1 MGIPTPN
8 HRPTRPFAGAGAAAG
23 RLLSQFP
30 LRPITNAAL
39 EGKGSLEIIGFKRRF
54 LLTFCRCRQK
64 ACRRRQTRNYCWEKW
79 AVGGTGPTKE
89 KHPSERKRKPA
100 KRERI
105 PTTSLRTGLGMTGLA
120 YERIFGGPIKPV
132 PFCVN
137 PFSTVEWRPFRR
149 KEKIVLAFCR
159 RGIYNSIK
167 SIKGQSVRR
176 LVRRRR
182 NRVRSPASWS
192 L

>member
-1 MGIPTPN
+1 MHGVI
-8 HRPTRPFAGAGAAAG
+8 AGK
-23 RLLSQFP
+23 P
-30 LRPITNAAL
+30 P
-39 EGKGSLEIIGFKRRF
+39 KRRLWRMKRGGF
-54 LLTFCRCRQK
+54 EEVSRFSRHNVAGNRLTRRCVLLPTFPAGGK
-64 ACRRRQTRNYCWEKW
+64 SGPPEAVPYKRR
-79 AVGGTGPTKE
+79 APVGTKKKTCKE
-89 KHPSERKRKPA
+89 
-100 KRERI
+100 
-105 PTTSLRTGLGMTGLA
+105 GMTGLA

-132 PFCVN
+132 SFCVN

-159 RGIYNSIK
+159 RDIYNRVK

>member
-8 HRPTRPFAGAGAAAG
+8 HRPTRPFAGAGAG
-23 RLLSQFP
+23 LLLSQFP
-30 LRPITNAAL
+30 LRPIPNAAL
-39 EGKGSLEIIGFKRRF
+39 EGKGSFETIGFKRRF
-54 LLTFCRCRQK
+54 LPTFPATGK
-64 ACRRRQTRNYCWEKW
+64 SMPPEANKKLLLGKVGRRRPFPTREN
-79 AVGGTGPTKE
+79 
-89 KHPSERKRKPA
+89 HPLERKRKPA
-100 KRERI
+100 RRERI

-120 YERIFGGPIKPV
+120 YERIFSSPIKPV
-132 PFCVN
+132 PFCVH

-159 RGIYNSIK
+159 RGIYNRVK
-167 SIKGQSVRR
+167 SIKGQSARR

>member
-1 MGIPTPN
+1 MQRLKVKGVLKPSVSNGVFCIL
-8 HRPTRPFAGAGAAAG
+8 FVAVDKKYAAG
-23 RLLSQFP
+23 
-30 LRPITNAAL
+30 
-39 EGKGSLEIIGFKRRF
+39 
-54 LLTFCRCRQK
+54 
-64 ACRRRQTRNYCWEKW
+64 
-79 AVGGTGPTKE
+79 GTVPTKE

-120 YERIFGGPIKPV
+120 YERIFSSPIKSV
-132 PFCVN
+132 PFCVH

-149 KEKIVLAFCR
+149 KEKIVLAFCCW
-159 RGIYNSIK
+159 GVYNGGK

>member
-1 MGIPTPN
+1 MGFC
-8 HRPTRPFAGAGAAAG
+8 RR
-23 RLLSQFP
+23 
-30 LRPITNAAL
+30 
-39 EGKGSLEIIGFKRRF
+39 SLETTSLYPPVADTARRF
-54 LLTFCRCRQK
+54 RGSVPIFTPQRGWKSADTTVCAF
-64 ACRRRQTRNYCWEKW
+64 AHFSSCWEKW
-79 AVGGTGPTKE
+79 AAGGTGPTKE
-89 KHPSERKRKPA
+89 NHPLERKRKPA

-105 PTTSLRTGLGMTGLA
+105 PTTSLRTGLGMTDLA
-120 YERIFGGPIKPV
+120 YERIFSGPIKSV

-159 RGIYNSIK
+159 RGVYNGGK

>member
-1 MGIPTPN
+1 MFFIFPAHGSQQLFMPPAGAFLSIAKERSTVVSAGFQ
-8 HRPTRPFAGAGAAAG
+8 PFARRENRDASSKPPCCIRHRRRFGILFVAVDKKYAAG
-23 RLLSQFP
+23 
-30 LRPITNAAL
+30 
-39 EGKGSLEIIGFKRRF
+39 G
-54 LLTFCRCRQK
+54 TF
-64 ACRRRQTRNYCWEKW
+64 
-79 AVGGTGPTKE
+79 PTKE

-120 YERIFGGPIKPV
+120 YERILGSPIKSV

-149 KEKIVLAFCR
+149 KEKIVLAFCCW
-159 RGIYNSIK
+159 GVYNGGK

>member
-1 MGIPTPN
+1 
-8 HRPTRPFAGAGAAAG
+8 
-23 RLLSQFP
+23 
-30 LRPITNAAL
+30 
-39 EGKGSLEIIGFKRRF
+39 
-54 LLTFCRCRQK
+54 
-64 ACRRRQTRNYCWEKW
+64 
-79 AVGGTGPTKE
+79 
-89 KHPSERKRKPA
+89 
-100 KRERI
+100 
-105 PTTSLRTGLGMTGLA
+105 MTGLA
-120 YERIFGGPIKPV
+120 YERIFSGPTKPV

-159 RGIYNSIK
+159 RGVYNENK

>member
-1 MGIPTPN
+1 MMGLAYERIFSSPIKSTLPCTVSLRGN
-8 HRPTRPFAGAGAAAG
+8 RRSAACGGYSEAVSRKCPGFHAVQAAG
-23 RLLSQFP
+23 NRLTRRCVLLPTFP
-30 LRPITNAAL
+30 TVD
-39 EGKGSLEIIGFKRRF
+39 KKR
-54 LLTFCRCRQK
+54 
-64 ACRRRQTRNYCWEKW
+64 
-79 AVGGTGPTKE
+79 AVGGTVPTKE

-120 YERIFGGPIKPV
+120 YERIFSGPIKSV

>member
-1 MGIPTPN
+1 MGFCW
-8 HRPTRPFAGAGAAAG
+8 R
-23 RLLSQFP
+23 
-30 LRPITNAAL
+30 
-39 EGKGSLEIIGFKRRF
+39 SLETAEAPPVADEARWFRGSVPIFTPQRGWKPADTTVCAFAHF
-54 LLTFCRCRQK
+54 SSW
-64 ACRRRQTRNYCWEKW
+64 WEKW
-79 AVGGTGPTKE
+79 AAGGTVPTKE

-100 KRERI
+100 RRKRI

-120 YERIFGGPIKPV
+120 YERIFSGPIKPV

-137 PFSTVEWRPFRR
+137 PFSTVEWRPFPR

-159 RGIYNSIK
+159 RGIYNRVK

-182 NRVRSPASWS
+182 NRVKSPASWS

>member
-1 MGIPTPN
+1 MPSGGHFLPQLRAATPIIACN
-8 HRPTRPFAGAGAAAG
+8 ASRVSCFPPSVKGKFFRVWAPSAGA
-23 RLLSQFP
+23 
-30 LRPITNAAL
+30 
-39 EGKGSLEIIGFKRRF
+39 
-54 LLTFCRCRQK
+54 QK
-64 ACRRRQTRNYCWEKW
+64 KNCWEKW
-79 AVGGTGPTKE
+79 AVGGTFPTRE
-89 KHPSERKRKPA
+89 NHPLERKRKPA

-120 YERIFGGPIKPV
+120 YERIFSSPIKSV

-176 LVRRRR
+176 LVRRRW